1 MQKKMGYIGK
11 RIKKDFK
18 KNKAIY
24 LMLLPVVAW
33 YVIFCYMPMYGVVIS
48 FKDYMPHKGI
58 LGSPWADNF
67 GFENFIEFFSSK
79 YCGRI
84 IKNTIMISVWE
95 IVLGFP
101 APIIFAIF
109 LSELQNQRFKKVVQ
123 TITYLPHFVTTV
135 VICGIIKQ
143 FTNSEGL
150 ITAVVNFFTGH
161 EGSLL
166 TEPSYFRPI
175 YVISGIWSGFGW
187 GSIVYLAAII
197 GVGPELYEAAAIDGA
212 SRLKCIR
219 YITIPSIIP
228 TVTIMLILKIGGIMS
243 VGWEK
248 AFLLQNAATYETS
261 DIISTYVYRKGF
273 QDMSYSFSSAVGLV
287 NSVINIIL
295 VVIANKICKKVTE
308 TSLW

>member
-166 TEPSYFRPI
+166 TEPSFFRPI